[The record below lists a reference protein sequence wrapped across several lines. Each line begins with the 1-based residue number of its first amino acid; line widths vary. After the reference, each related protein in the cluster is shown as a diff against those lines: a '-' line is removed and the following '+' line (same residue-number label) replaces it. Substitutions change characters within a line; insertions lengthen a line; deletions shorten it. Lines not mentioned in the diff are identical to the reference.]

1 MRADPKP
8 KNSIRLIGA
17 QSAVMSSNAH
27 RPKLLFLAD
36 FLEV

>member
-8 KNSIRLIGA
+8 KNPIRLIGT
-17 QSAVMSSNAH
+17 QGAVMSSDTYG
-27 RPKLLFLAD
+27 PKLLFLAD